1 MKEATGELSTTVI
14 AIVAIAAIAGLFTVF
29 LLPMLRANIVLGQ
42 ACGNGVGYAQ
52 DSCVDEAC
60 TKGYKVTCDKNK
72 NEEGT
77 WECHFTKDGKTT
89 DKTCKEKDE

>member
-42 ACGNGVGYAQ
+42 ACGNGPGYQ
-52 DSCVDEAC
+52 QNEGNNSYSVSCTGNAGDTAWNCTFTSGSRTTTKNCEA
-60 TKGYKVTCDKNK
+60 
-72 NEEGT
+72 
-77 WECHFTKDGKTT
+77 KDA
-89 DKTCKEKDE
+89 